1 MHQDIGR
8 AEPEGGACGQQQQDG
23 GDALRTRS
31 PVREAL
37 DYARI
42 ERALRFVMEN
52 FEAQPSLEDIADAA
66 ALSPFH
72 FQRLFTRW
80 VGVSPKRFLGY
91 LTLEHAKLALERGAG
106 VLEASMDA
114 GLSAP
119 SRLHDLFVNFEA
131 VTPGQHRSGG
141 DGLEIVHGM
150 HAGPLGDFVVAATDR
165 GVCALEFV
173 GSGGPE
179 AALAAVSSRF
189 PGATLRHRPK
199 DTERL
204 CRSLFDDPGDEPRR
218 ALQLWCRGTNFQV
231 RVWAALLSIPPGA
244 LATYSDVA
252 RAIGSPSSARA
263 VGNAVAA
270 NPIAVLIPCH
280 RVIRATGL
288 FGTGY
293 RWGTERKLALIGREQ
308 ARSEVTPGAGAHAGL
323 NGW

>member
-1 MHQDIGR
+1 MRQDIEQVEAGQGR
-8 AEPEGGACGQQQQDG
+8 HGPDG
-23 GDALRTRS
+23 RDAPPGRFPDRQ
-31 PVREAL
+31 AF

-42 ERALRFVMEN
+42 ERALRFVMKN
-52 FEAQPSLEDIADAA
+52 VEAQPRLEDIAAAA

-80 VGVSPKRFLGY
+80 AGVSPKRFLGY

-119 SRLHDLFVNFEA
+119 SRLHDLFVTFEA
-131 VTPGQHRSGG
+131 ITPGEHRTGC
-141 DGLEIVHGM
+141 DGLEIFYGV
-150 HAGPLGDFVVAATDR
+150 HAGPFGKFAVGATDR
-165 GVCALEFV
+165 GICALEFLDHR
-173 GSGGPE
+173 GPE
-179 AALAAVSSRF
+179 TAIAVMSRRF
-189 PGATLRHRPK
+189 PGAELKHRPQR
-199 DTERL
+199 TETL
-204 CRSLFDDPGDEPRR
+204 CRALFDGPGDRPRR
-218 ALQLWCRGTNFQV
+218 SPQLWCRGTNFQV

-252 RAIGSPSSARA
+252 RAVGSPSAARA

-308 ARSEVTPGAGAHAGL
+308 TLSAAPSEAGDQPIPSTSSMV
-323 NGW
+323 